1 MSQLIALVI
10 AIVLGAVVTAI
21 GYVFLGGA
29 FAEQSIK
36 AEAQK
41 ILAQAEQI
49 EAAMIAY
56 KLDNNGVI
64 TLGESDPN
72 NDGDYSDNE
81 IFKHLIAGGYL
92 KNNVNGSVDDTTL
105 SWHLA
110 GDADGNGVCDETE
123 NCTIQ
128 RVVQDSAQCIQANY
142 QKNRYPEDGL
152 EVGDVLP
159 NGYTVQSGDVSSE
172 GVPICNAGITGAACC
187 VVL

>member
-29 FAEQSIK
+29 FAEQSVK

-81 IFKHLIAGGYL
+81 IFKHLIDGGYL
-92 KNNVNGSVDDTTL
+92 KNNINEAGETEL

-110 GDADGNGVCDETE
+110 GDTNGNGICEGSE
-123 NCTIQ
+123 SCTIQ
-128 RVVQDSAQCIQANY
+128 RVVPNSDQCIQANY

-159 NGYTVQSGDVSSE
+159 NGYTVQSDDVSSE

>member
-29 FAEQSIK
+29 FAEQSVK

-49 EAAMIAY
+49 EAAMVAY
-56 KLDNNGVI
+56 KLDHNGII
-64 TLGESDPN
+64 TLGDSSDLTN
-72 NDGDYSDNE
+72 NN
-81 IFKHLIAGGYL
+81 IFAHLIEGGYL
-92 KNNVNGSVDDTTL
+92 KNNINDSIEDETQA
-105 SWHLA
+105 WHLA
-110 GDADGNGVCDETE
+110 GDANNNGICEASE

-128 RVVQDSAQCIQANY
+128 RVVADSDQCIQANY

-152 EVGDVLP
+152 EAGDVLP
-159 NGYTVQSGDVSSE
+159 NGYPVVGEGTDISE
-172 GVPICNAGITGAACC
+172 GVPICNAGISGAACC

>member
-29 FAEQSIK
+29 FSEQSVK

-41 ILAQAEQI
+41 ILTQAEQI
-49 EAAMIAY
+49 EAAMVAY
-56 KLDNNGVI
+56 KLDNKGVI

-72 NDGDYSDNE
+72 GDGDYSDSQ
-81 IFKHLIAGGYL
+81 IFRHLIEGGYL
-92 KNNVNGSVDDTTL
+92 KNNINDTVSDSTL
-105 SWHLA
+105 SWHLS
-110 GDADGNGVCDETE
+110 GNIVNGACVDE
-123 NCTIQ
+123 CSIQ
-128 RVVQDSAQCIQANY
+128 RVVPNSDQCIQANH

-159 NGYTVQSGDVSSE
+159 NGYTVLTGDVSSE
-172 GVPICNAGITGAACC
+172 GVPICNAGISGAACC
-187 VVL
+187 VVP